1 MNTSEI
7 TGMKTPE
14 NMIIIVGSTVVAL
27 LDIKFCVANKTVN
40 ETPMTAVAMI
50 SFFIAVPGI
59 SPSTIGVAPGATLG
73 QGAGLPSQ
81 QLASQLTGIL
91 LTGSIFQSWFMGIVA
106 GKMGEGSVA
115 DG

>member
-50 SFFIAVPGI
+50 
-59 SPSTIGVAPGATLG
+59 
-73 QGAGLPSQ
+73 
-81 QLASQLTGIL
+81 
-91 LTGSIFQSWFMGIVA
+91 
-106 GKMGEGSVA
+106 
-115 DG
+115 